1 METLY
6 QLSYSPEAA
15 TNDTA
20 PEPRRTL
27 RGAEPRIDAQP
38 SAVGGA
44 PPSSASPTAACHGTG
59 GASRYSRSIS

>member
-20 PEPRRTL
+20 ADVRAHPRTRVYT
-27 RGAEPRIDAQP
+27 D
-38 SAVGGA
+38 V
-44 PPSSASPTAACHGTG
+44 SSAPSRQAIT
-59 GASRYSRSIS
+59 GASR